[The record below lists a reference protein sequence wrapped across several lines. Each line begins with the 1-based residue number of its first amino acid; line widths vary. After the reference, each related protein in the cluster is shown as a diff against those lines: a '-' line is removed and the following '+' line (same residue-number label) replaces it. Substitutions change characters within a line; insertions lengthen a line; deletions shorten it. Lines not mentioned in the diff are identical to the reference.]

1 MRYLKLFE
9 NLEQSEIDEIKKV
22 IDGNEFVSDKNVTV
36 DKLISSDKWIVYI
49 TQPTIDHIK
58 SHMSPSVE
66 LGDAPGSYYTQ
77 NWKKGVE
84 TVISKY
90 EPSVGDKPPFRT
102 AWTGVDAGIEVGF
115 VTIGFDENLKSD
127 KLDGYKSY
135 TYERPVRGEKVPE
148 TIFVKEQEAMKTNF
162 LTVVGSKIGE
172 VNGKGLISLWTTYPD
187 FKDGKINGKEIPMNR
202 NEFKENGFYFTCT
215 KDFFDKVPESSVSE
229 SKISIL
235 KYLKTFESFK
245 VFESNDEEFIITI
258 ETSTDELDSY
268 LTEYVDG
275 LHDYGSGYM
284 IVDKVNFIVYN
295 SLIAKG
301 KSEAEA
307 EKIADDFTKRMMDDY
322 QSTTY
327 NEYGEG
333 KTSGSVKYNSRDIF
347 EFECHDDGY
356 GFSGSFSDLTQLLE
370 GIKELLEE

>member
-1 MRYLKLFE
+1 MRHLRLFE

-22 IDGNEFVSDKNVTV
+22 IDGNDFVSDKNVTA

-49 TQPTIDHIK
+49 PQPTIDHIK

-90 EPSVGDKPPFRT
+90 EPTVGDKPPFRT
-102 AWTGVDAGIEVGF
+102 AWTGVDSGIEVGF

-135 TYERPVRGEKVPE
+135 TYERPIRGEKVPE
-148 TIFVKEQEAMKTNF
+148 TIFVKEEEAMKTNF

-215 KDFFDKVPESSVSE
+215 KEFFDKVPESSVAE
-229 SKISIL
+229 SKINKL
-235 KYLKTFESFK
+235 KYLKRFK
-245 VFESNDEEFIITI
+245 
-258 ETSTDELDSY
+258 
-268 LTEYVDG
+268 
-275 LHDYGSGYM
+275 
-284 IVDKVNFIVYN
+284 
-295 SLIAKG
+295 
-301 KSEAEA
+301 
-307 EKIADDFTKRMMDDY
+307 
-322 QSTTY
+322 
-327 NEYGEG
+327 
-333 KTSGSVKYNSRDIF
+333 
-347 EFECHDDGY
+347 
-356 GFSGSFSDLTQLLE
+356 
-370 GIKELLEE
+370 

>member
-1 MRYLKLFE
+1 MRYLKIFE

-22 IDGNEFVSDKNVTV
+22 IDGNDFVSDKNVTA

-135 TYERPVRGEKVPE
+135 TYERPIRGEKVPE
-148 TIFVKEQEAMKTNF
+148 TIFVKEEEAMKTNF

-215 KDFFDKVPESSVSE
+215 KEFFDKVPESSVAE
-229 SKISIL
+229 SKINKL

-245 VFESNDEEFIITI
+245 VFESNDEEFTVTN
-258 ETSTDELDSY
+258 ETTVDELDTY
-268 LTEYVDG
+268 LSEYVDG
-275 LHDYGSGYM
+275 LHDYGAGYM

-295 SLIAKG
+295 SLMGKG
-301 KSEAEA
+301 KSESEA
-307 EKIADDFTKRMMDDY
+307 EKIADDFTKRMMDEDS
-322 QSTTY
+322 STTH

-333 KTSGSVKYNSRDIF
+333 TTSGSVKYNSRDIF
-347 EFECHDDGY
+347 EFDCHDDGY
-356 GFSGSFSDLTQLLE
+356 GFSGNFNDLSALLT

>member
-22 IDGNEFVSDKNVTV
+22 IDGNDFVSDKNVTA
-36 DKLISSDKWIVYI
+36 DKLISSDKWVVYI

-148 TIFVKEQEAMKTNF
+148 TIFVKEEEAMKTNF

-215 KDFFDKVPESSVSE
+215 KEFFIKVPESSVAE
-229 SKISIL
+229 SKINKL
-235 KYLKTFESFK
+235 KYLKTFESFVNEDLNIEADYDLPDLEEK
-245 VFESNDEEFIITI
+245 KKQLNDLFPNDCIDSSNYQMFGYESEEEFENAVGYGEIDPQRILGVI
-258 ETSTDELDSY
+258 EVEVEDLFPGFEVRCDLYHGD
-268 LTEYVDG
+268 
-275 LHDYGSGYM
+275 
-284 IVDKVNFIVYN
+284 DKCAVSVR
-295 SLIAKG
+295 KG
-301 KSEAEA
+301 
-307 EKIADDFTKRMMDDY
+307 DDY
-322 QSTTY
+322 L
-327 NEYGEG
+327 NFDL
-333 KTSGSVKYNSRDIF
+333 KFDI
-347 EFECHDDGY
+347 
-356 GFSGSFSDLTQLLE
+356 
-370 GIKELLEE
+370 